1 MMTHATY
8 HTVPTP
14 KRWGE
19 DSWMPVPL
27 RGLRLEYE
35 MSPLG
40 CVRRRS
46 LDGTGGWVRPTA
58 DLGGGR
64 GWGYRLGAASVRAD
78 LAAVDIFE
86 AFGVAVPQDAHD
98 AARARARLANVR
110 LRRELLAGDT
120 LCRLMLEAEER
131 ELDGLHAAIARGCPW
146 ERGRVRGDA
155 RGADPVLGF

>member
-8 HTVPTP
+8 HTVPNP
-14 KRWGE
+14 KGWGE
-19 DSWMPVPL
+19 ESWMPVPL
-27 RGLRLEYE
+27 RGFRLEFE

-46 LDGTGGWVRPTA
+46 LDGTGCWVRPSA

-64 GWGYRLGAASVRAD
+64 GWGYRLECASGRAE
-78 LAAVDIFE
+78 LAAVDIFG
-86 AFGVAVPQDAHD
+86 AFGVAEPRDAHG
-98 AARARARLANVR
+98 AARARARRANSR
-110 LRRELLAGDT
+110 LRRELLTWDT

-131 ELDGLHAAIARGCPW
+131 ELDELLAAIDRGCPW